1 MAMKKLME
9 WLTKSVGVRRGQTT
23 SEYVIIV
30 GLVAIGS
37 IAVIVLFGNQ
47 IRGLFGA
54 STKKLA
60 GDAVNLQDYSQS
72 SKVDSAVDRN
82 LSNFTNDSTTAP

>member
-1 MAMKKLME
+1 MRRFCR
-9 WLTKSVGVRRGQTT
+9 WLSSKIGIRRGQTT

-37 IAVIVLFGNQ
+37 IAVIILFGNQ
-47 IRGLFGA
+47 IRALFGG

-60 GDAVNLQDYSQS
+60 GQTGVTVNDYGDQTDA
-72 SKVDSAVDRN
+72 KVEKN
-82 LSNFTNDSTTAP
+82 LSNFTGD